1 MHQRRLQLRIWN
13 DFVEKI
19 FTFFRR
25 KFAFMGRICSLLL
38 LWIYVHLSFTSI
50 RCTCINF
57 NSTLGWWILLDFLLF
72 GWFFLFWLSI
82 FWRLFFLS
90 LCCFLIG
97 LGICLPLLPFH
108 FTALLS
114 TSFTCVG
121 IREVEVAVEL
131 IPARAARLIVLLV
144 LLILGLV

>member
-1 MHQRRLQLRIWN
+1 
-13 DFVEKI
+13 
-19 FTFFRR
+19 
-25 KFAFMGRICSLLL
+25 
-38 LWIYVHLSFTSI
+38 
-50 RCTCINF
+50 
-57 NSTLGWWILLDFLLF
+57 
-72 GWFFLFWLSI
+72 
-82 FWRLFFLS
+82 
-90 LCCFLIG
+90 
-97 LGICLPLLPFH
+97 LLPFH